1 MERRYFYV
9 NPVETGW
16 EVREDGATT
25 SWSLLFTDSADA
37 LLSAVESARLLWET
51 RRLASG
57 VRVQDPHG
65 QWRDEILFGSGLPVR
80 IRLPARLTRQHPALR
95 SD

>member
-9 NPVETGW
+9 SRIETGW
-16 EVREDGATT
+16 EVREDDGTT
-25 SWSLLFTDSADA
+25 AWSLLFSDSAEA
-37 LLSAVESARLLWET
+37 LLSAVDSARLLWET

-65 QWRDEILFGSGLPVR
+65 QWRDEILFGSGLP
-80 IRLPARLTRQHPALR
+80 IPMKHPARLTRRKPALG
-95 SD
+95 SS